1 MNKPLLIEI
10 GVEELPAIP
19 FLKELKNIEKKWS
32 DILEKNRLLCD
43 FDFFYTPRRLV
54 LWHREFQIKQEDSTQ
69 EQFGAPIKIAF
80 KDGNPTGAALGFAK
94 KCGVSVEELDKI
106 DQGRGE
112 VLYFKKEVI
121 GTDSKDLLNE
131 MINEFINSLN
141 FGKSMRWAS
150 RSDSFI
156 RPIRSL
162 AVLLGEEIVPA
173 ELFGVKS
180 SNHAFAH
187 RMVSYEPFTF
197 DFAGDYFCKLDK
209 NGVILY
215 PDERR
220 KIILEQMKKIEN
232 ENAVKIDI
240 DTELL
245 EELVAITEYPTA
257 LIGKFDKEFL
267 ELPEEVIVT
276 SMKEHQRYFA
286 VYKDGNLTNNFIVV
300 SNSKTEDFSYIIAG
314 NEKVLR
320 PRLADGMFFYK
331 NDSNNGL
338 SNEGLKKLVFV
349 EGLGS
354 MYEKCER
361 EAKIASYLVKLFN
374 NSTSEVTLDPIF
386 NKDYIDLEL
395 IQRAVMLSKAD
406 LMSEMVYE
414 FTELQGLMGYYY
426 AKIAGED
433 ELVYTA
439 LKEQYLPDGEDSEL
453 PSNKFSSIIALSYKL
468 DNLMG
473 LFSVG
478 KIPSGSKDPFGL
490 RRAAAGIVKIAME
503 HKLSLDLNKII
514 DVLADNYKGLDKKQL
529 LDFFNER
536 LFKIFE
542 VNPSVL
548 KAVLGSGETDIY
560 KISQKLCALNPIV
573 QGDNFKE
580 YVSTFKRVANII
592 KDLDID
598 SKLEVNKSLLEDDE
612 EKELYERYA
621 KVTAENYLTY
631 DEELEALFAL
641 KPNLDNFFDNVF
653 VNHDDEKIKIN
664 RKNLIGLVY
673 QAFKNIADIKEITI

>member
-19 FLKELKNIEKKWS
+19 FLKELPNIEKKWAK
-32 DILEKNRLLCD
+32 ILEKNRLLCD

-54 LWHREFQIKQEDSTQ
+54 LWHREFQVKQEDSV
-69 EQFGAPIKIAF
+69 EEMFGAPVKIAF
-80 KDGNPTGAALGFAK
+80 KDGEATPAALGFAK
-94 KCGVSVEELDKI
+94 KCGVSVDELERK

-112 VLYFKKEVI
+112 VLYYKKEVSGI
-121 GTDSKDLLNE
+121 EAKDLLND
-131 MINEFINSLN
+131 MVNEFISSLD

-150 RSDSFI
+150 RTDSFI

-162 AVLLGEEIVPA
+162 AILLGEEVVEA

-180 SNHAFAH
+180 SNFSFAH
-187 RMVSYEPFTF
+187 RMVSYEPFTY

-220 KIILEQMKKIEN
+220 KRILEQMKEIEASN
-232 ENAVKIDI
+232 GVKIDI
-240 DTELL
+240 DEELL
-245 EELVAITEYPTA
+245 EEVVAITEYPTA
-257 LIGKFDKEFL
+257 LIGKFDEEFL

-286 VYKDGNLTNNFIVV
+286 VYKDGELTNNFIVV
-300 SNSKTEDFSYIIAG
+300 SNSKTEDFSHIIAG

-320 PRLADGMFFYK
+320 PRLADGMFFWK
-331 NDSNNGL
+331 NDIANGL
-338 SNEGLKKLVFV
+338 SNEGLKKLTFV

-361 EAKIASYLVKLFN
+361 EAKIATFLAEKLGEDKELVQK
-374 NSTSEVTLDPIF
+374 
-386 NKDYIDLEL
+386 
-395 IQRAVMLSKAD
+395 AVMLSKAD
-406 LMSEMVYE
+406 LMSEMVFE

-426 AKIAGED
+426 AKIAGEK
-433 ELVYTA
+433 EEIYTA
-439 LKEQYLPDGEDSEL
+439 LKEQYLPDGEDSDL
-453 PSNKFSSIIALSYKL
+453 PSTTFSSIVALSYKL

-490 RRAAAGIVKIAME
+490 RRAAAGIVKIAIE
-503 HKLSLDLNKII
+503 HKLAIDLEEII
-514 DVLADNYKGLDKKQL
+514 DVLASNYKGLEKAKL
-529 LDFFNER
+529 VEFFNER
-536 LFKIFE
+536 LFKIFD

-548 KAVLGSGETDIY
+548 KAVLGSEETDIF

-573 QGDNFKE
+573 LSDNFKE
-580 YVSTFKRVANII
+580 YSATFKRVANII
-592 KDLDID
+592 KDLDIN
-598 SKLEVNKSLLEDDE
+598 SELAVKLELLEDKE
-612 EKELYERYA
+612 EKELYEA
-621 KVTAENYLTY
+621 FNSVTSKEYLSY
-631 DEELEALFAL
+631 EDELDALFAL
-641 KPNLDNFFDNVF
+641 KPQLDNFFDNVF
-653 VNHDDEKIKIN
+653 VNHEDENIKAN
-664 RKNLIGLVY
+664 RKNIIGKVY
-673 QAFKNIADIKEITI
+673 QAFKEIADIKEITI

>member
-19 FLKELKNIEKKWS
+19 FLNELPNIEKKWN

-54 LWHREFQIKQEDSTQ
+54 LWHREFQVSQEDSLI
-69 EQFGAPIKIAF
+69 EQFGAPVKIAY
-80 KDGNPTGAALGFAK
+80 KDGVPTGAALGFAK
-94 KCGVSVEELDKI
+94 KCGVDISEIGKI
-106 DQGRGE
+106 DQGKGE
-112 VLYFKKEVI
+112 VLYFKQEVK
-121 GTDSKDLLNE
+121 GSLSADLLNN
-131 MINEFINSLN
+131 MVNEFIASLN

-150 RSDSFI
+150 RTDSFI

-162 AVLLGEEIVPA
+162 SIILGEQIVEG

-180 SNHAFAH
+180 SNYSFAH
-187 RMVSYEPFTF
+187 RMVSYEPFSYS
-197 DFAGDYFCKLDK
+197 FAGDYFCKLDK

-220 KIILEQMKKIEN
+220 EKILSQMKNIEQRHN
-232 ENAVKIDI
+232 VKIDI
-240 DTELL
+240 DKELL
-245 EELVAITEYPTA
+245 EEVVAITEYPTA
-257 LIGKFDKEFL
+257 LIGQFDVEFL

-286 VYKDGNLTNNFIVV
+286 VYKNDVLTNNFIVV
-300 SNSKTEDFSYIIAG
+300 SNSKTEDFGYIISG

-320 PRLADGMFFYK
+320 PRLADAMFFYK
-331 NDSNNGL
+331 NDIKKGL

-361 EAKIASYLVKLFN
+361 EAKIASYLA
-374 NSTSEVTLDPIF
+374 DIF
-386 NKDYIDLEL
+386 KVEEKEL
-395 IQRAVMLSKAD
+395 LQKAVMLSKAD

-426 AKIAGED
+426 AQIANED
-433 ELVYTA
+433 TLVTNA

-453 PSNKFSSIIALSYKL
+453 PSNVFSSIVALSYKL

-478 KIPSGSKDPFGL
+478 KIPTGSKDPFGL

-503 HKLSLDLNKII
+503 HKLAIDLPKII
-514 DVLADNYKGLDKKQL
+514 DALSANYKNLDKKVL
-529 LDFFNER
+529 IEFFNER

-542 VNPSVL
+542 VNPTVL
-548 KAVLGSGETDIY
+548 KAVLASGETDIY
-560 KISQKLCALNPIV
+560 KVSKKLCALNPIV
-573 QGDNFKE
+573 QSDNFKE
-580 YVSTFKRVANII
+580 YVATFKRVANII
-592 KDLDID
+592 KDVDTSKKLAID
-598 SKLEVNKSLLEDDE
+598 AQLFENKEETDLFTKYNEISSKVYVT
-612 EKELYERYA
+612 YE
-621 KVTAENYLTY
+621 
-631 DEELEALFAL
+631 EELEALFSL
-641 KPNLDNFFDNVF
+641 KTQLDNFFDNVF
-653 VNHDDEKIKIN
+653 VNHENEAIKTN

-673 QAFKNIADIKEITI
+673 QGFKNIADIKEITI

>member
-19 FLKELKNIEKKWS
+19 FLNELPNIEKKWQCL
-32 DILEKNRLLCD
+32 LEKNRLLCE

-54 LWHREFQIKQEDSTQ
+54 LWHREFQVAQEDSTV
-69 EQFGAPIKIAF
+69 EQFGAPVKIAY
-80 KDGNPTGAALGFAK
+80 KDGVPTGAAISFAA
-94 KCGVSVEELDKI
+94 KCGVDVAALDKI
-106 DQGRGE
+106 DLGKGE
-112 VLYFKKEVI
+112 VLYFKQEVK
-121 GTDSKDLLNE
+121 GSESKTLLND
-131 MINEFINSLN
+131 MVNEFVHSLN

-150 RSDSFI
+150 RTDSFI

-162 AVLLGEEIVPA
+162 SILLGEEIVDA

-180 SNHAFAH
+180 SNFSFAH
-187 RMVSYEPFTF
+187 RMVSYEPFTYS
-197 DFAGDYFCKLDK
+197 FAGDYFCKLDK
-209 NGVILY
+209 SGVILY

-220 KIILEQMKKIEN
+220 ERILFQMKDIEQRHNIKIE
-232 ENAVKIDI
+232 I

-245 EELVAITEYPTA
+245 EEVVAITEYPTA
-257 LIGKFDKEFL
+257 LIGKFDVDFL

-276 SMKEHQRYFA
+276 SMKENQRYFA
-286 VYKDGNLTNNFIVV
+286 VYKDGKLTNNFIVV
-300 SNSKTEDFSYIIAG
+300 SNSKTEDFGYIIAG

-320 PRLADGMFFYK
+320 PRLADAMFFYK
-331 NDSNNGL
+331 NDIKNGL

-361 EAKIASYLVKLFN
+361 EAKIASYLADIFDVK
-374 NSTSEVTLDPIF
+374 E
-386 NKDYIDLEL
+386 KEL
-395 IQRAVMLSKAD
+395 LQKAVMLSKAD

-453 PSNKFSSIIALSYKL
+453 PSNVFSSIVALSNKL

-473 LFSVG
+473 LFSAG
-478 KIPSGSKDPFGL
+478 KIPTGSKDPFGL

-503 HKLSLDLNKII
+503 HKLAIDLSKII
-514 DVLADNYKGLDKKQL
+514 DTLSMNYKNLDKKIL
-529 LDFFNER
+529 IEFFNER

-542 VNPSVL
+542 VNPTVL
-548 KAVLGSGETDIY
+548 KAVLASGETDIY
-560 KISQKLCALNPIV
+560 KISQKICALNPIV
-573 QGDNFKE
+573 QSDNFKE
-580 YVSTFKRVANII
+580 YAATFKRVANII
-592 KDLDID
+592 KDVDVNTKLGID
-598 SKLEVNKSLLEDDE
+598 EDLFENDE
-612 EKELYERYA
+612 EKELYTKYNEVRFKSY
-621 KVTAENYLTY
+621 VTY

-641 KPNLDNFFDNVF
+641 KPQLDKFFDNVF
-653 VNHDDEKIKIN
+653 VNHENEKIKIN

-673 QAFKNIADIKEITI
+673 QGFRKIADIKEITI

>member
-19 FLKELKNIEKKWS
+19 FLNELPNIEKKWS

-54 LWHREFQIKQEDSTQ
+54 LWHREFQVKQEDSTI
-69 EQFGAPIKIAF
+69 EQFGAPVKIGY
-80 KDGNPTGAALGFAK
+80 KDGVPTGAAISFAVKLGVD
-94 KCGVSVEELDKI
+94 VSVLEKKDLGK
-106 DQGRGE
+106 GE
-112 VLYFKKEVI
+112 VLYFKQEVI
-121 GTDSKDLLNE
+121 GSESKTLLNE
-131 MINEFINSLN
+131 MINEFVASLN

-150 RSDSFI
+150 RTDSFI

-162 AVLLGEEIVPA
+162 SVLLGEEIVDA

-180 SNHAFAH
+180 SNFSFAH
-187 RMVSYEPFTF
+187 RMVSYEPFTYS
-197 DFAGDYFCKLDK
+197 FAGDYFCKLDK
-209 NGVILY
+209 SGVILY

-220 KIILEQMKKIEN
+220 KIILEQMKNIEQRHNIKIE
-232 ENAVKIDI
+232 I

-245 EELVAITEYPTA
+245 EEVVAITEYPTA
-257 LIGKFDKEFL
+257 LIGKFDEEFL

-276 SMKEHQRYFA
+276 SMKENQRYFA

-300 SNSKTEDFSYIIAG
+300 SNAKTNDFGYIIQG

-320 PRLADGMFFYK
+320 PRLADAMFFYK
-331 NDSNNGL
+331 NDIRNGL

-361 EAKIASYLVKLFN
+361 EAKIASYLANTFEIK
-374 NSTSEVTLDPIF
+374 E
-386 NKDYIDLEL
+386 KEL

-426 AKIAGED
+426 AKIAKED
-433 ELVYTA
+433 NLVSLA
-439 LKEQYLPDGEDSEL
+439 LKEQYLPTGEDSEL
-453 PSNKFSSIIALSYKL
+453 PSNVFSSIVALSNKL
-468 DNLMG
+468 DNLMA

-478 KIPSGSKDPFGL
+478 KIPTGSKDPFGL

-503 HKLSLDLNKII
+503 HKLPIDLSKII
-514 DVLADNYKGLDKKQL
+514 DELSTNYKNLDKKVL
-529 LDFFNER
+529 IEFFNER

-542 VNPSVL
+542 VNPTVL
-548 KAVLGSGETDIY
+548 KAVLASGETDIY

-573 QGDNFKE
+573 QSDNFKD
-580 YVSTFKRVANII
+580 YVATFKRVANII
-592 KDLDID
+592 KDVDVN
-598 SKLEVNKSLLEDDE
+598 SKLLIDEKLFEDKE
-612 EKELYERYA
+612 EKELFA
-621 KVTAENYLTY
+621 KFNEVQSKTYKTY

-641 KPNLDNFFDNVF
+641 KPELDNFFDNVF
-653 VNHDDEKIKIN
+653 VNHENEKIKIN
-664 RKNLIGLVY
+664 RKNLVGVIY
-673 QAFKNIADIKEITI
+673 QGFRKIADIKEITI

>member
-19 FLKELKNIEKKWS
+19 FLKELPNIEKKWV

-43 FDFFYTPRRLV
+43 FEFYYTPRRLV
-54 LWHREFQIKQEDSTQ
+54 LWHKEFQVSQEDSIV
-69 EQFGAPIKIAF
+69 EQFGAPVKIAF
-80 KDGNPTGAALGFAK
+80 KDGVPTGAALGFAK
-94 KCGVSVEELDKI
+94 KCGVDVTELDKI

-112 VLYFKKEVI
+112 VLYFKEEVK
-121 GTDSKDLLNE
+121 GSDSAVLLND
-131 MINEFINSLN
+131 MVNEFMNSLN
-141 FGKSMRWAS
+141 FGKSMRWGN
-150 RSDSFI
+150 RTDSFI

-162 AVLLGEEIVPA
+162 SIILGEQVVEG

-180 SNHAFAH
+180 SNHSFAH
-187 RMVSYEPFTF
+187 RMVSYEPFTYN
-197 DFAGDYFCKLDK
+197 FAGDYFAKLDN

-220 KIILEQMKKIEN
+220 ERILSQMKDIEQRHN
-232 ENAVKIDI
+232 VKIDI
-240 DTELL
+240 DIELL
-245 EELVAITEYPTA
+245 DEVVAITEYPTA
-257 LIGKFDKEFL
+257 LIGQFDVEFL

-286 VYKDGNLTNNFIVV
+286 VYKDGILTNNFIVV
-300 SNSKTEDFSYIIAG
+300 SNSKTDDFGFIISG

-331 NDSNNGL
+331 NDIANGL
-338 SNEGLKKLVFV
+338 SNEGLKKLTFV

-354 MYEKCER
+354 MYEKSQR
-361 EAKIASYLVKLFN
+361 EAKIATYLAG
-374 NSTSEVTLDPIF
+374 IF
-386 NKDYIDLEL
+386 NPPKKEL
-395 IQRAVMLSKAD
+395 IEKTVMLSKAD
-406 LMSEMVYE
+406 LMSEMVFE

-426 AKIAGED
+426 AKLAGED

-453 PSNKFSSIIALSYKL
+453 PSNTFSSIIALSYKL

-478 KIPSGSKDPFGL
+478 KIPTGSKDPFGL

-503 HKLSLDLNKII
+503 HKLALDLPQII
-514 DVLADNYKGLDKKQL
+514 DALESNYKGLDKKQL
-529 LDFFNER
+529 IEFFNER
-536 LFKIFE
+536 LFKIFD

-573 QGDNFKE
+573 QSDNFKE
-580 YVSTFKRVANII
+580 SAATFKRVANII
-592 KDLDID
+592 KDLDLNSTLTID
-598 SKLEVNKSLLEDDE
+598 ESLLEEDA
-612 EKELYERYA
+612 EKELVA
-621 KVTAENYLTY
+621 KYKEVTALTYVTY
-631 DEELEALFAL
+631 DEELEALFAM
-641 KPNLDNFFDNVF
+641 KPQLDNFFEKVF
-653 VNHDDEKIKIN
+653 VNHEDEKIKVN
-664 RKNLIGLVY
+664 RKNTIGLVY
-673 QAFKNIADIKEITI
+673 QAFRKIADIKEITI

>member
-19 FLKELKNIEKKWS
+19 FLNELPNIEKKWS

-54 LWHREFQIKQEDSTQ
+54 LWHREFQVSQEDSLI
-69 EQFGAPIKIAF
+69 EQFGAPVKIAYR
-80 KDGNPTGAALGFAK
+80 DGEPTGAALGFAK
-94 KCGVSVEELDKI
+94 KCGVDISEIGKI
-106 DQGRGE
+106 DQGKGE
-112 VLYFKKEVI
+112 VLYFKQEVK
-121 GTDSKDLLNE
+121 GSLSSTLLNN
-131 MINEFINSLN
+131 MVNEFIASLN

-150 RSDSFI
+150 RTDSFI

-162 AVLLGEEIVPA
+162 SIILGEEIVDA

-180 SNHAFAH
+180 SNFSFAH
-187 RMVSYEPFTF
+187 RMVSYEPFTYS
-197 DFAGDYFCKLDK
+197 FAGDYFCKLDK

-220 KIILEQMKKIEN
+220 EKILSQMKDIEQRHN
-232 ENAVKIDI
+232 VKIDI
-240 DTELL
+240 DKELL
-245 EELVAITEYPTA
+245 EEVVAITEYPTA
-257 LIGKFDKEFL
+257 LIGQFDIEFL

-300 SNSKTEDFSYIIAG
+300 SNSKTEDFGYIISG

-320 PRLADGMFFYK
+320 PRLADAMFFYK
-331 NDSNNGL
+331 NDIKKGL

-361 EAKIASYLVKLFN
+361 EAKIASYLA
-374 NSTSEVTLDPIF
+374 DIF
-386 NKDYIDLEL
+386 KVEEKEL
-395 IQRAVMLSKAD
+395 LQKSVMLSKAD

-426 AKIAGED
+426 AKIANED

-453 PSNKFSSIIALSYKL
+453 PSNVFSSIVALSYKL

-478 KIPSGSKDPFGL
+478 KIPTGSKDPFGL

-503 HKLSLDLNKII
+503 HKLAIDLAKII
-514 DVLADNYKGLDKKQL
+514 DALSANYKNLDKKAL
-529 LDFFNER
+529 IEFFNER

-542 VNPSVL
+542 VNPTVI
-548 KAVLGSGETDIY
+548 KAVLASGETDVY
-560 KISQKLCALNPIV
+560 KVSQKLCALNPIV
-573 QGDNFKE
+573 QSDNFKE
-580 YVSTFKRVANII
+580 YVATFKRVANII
-592 KDLDID
+592 KDID
-598 SKLEVNKSLLEDDE
+598 TS
-612 EKELYERYA
+612 KELAIDDKLFENKEETELFTKYNEVSSRTYASYE
-621 KVTAENYLTY
+621 
-631 DEELEALFAL
+631 EELEALFSL
-641 KPNLDNFFDNVF
+641 KTQLDNFFENVF
-653 VNHDDEKIKIN
+653 VNHENEAIKTN

-673 QAFKNIADIKEITI
+673 QGFKNIADIKEITI

>member
-19 FLKELKNIEKKWS
+19 FLNELPNIEKKWS

-54 LWHREFQIKQEDSTQ
+54 LWHREFQVKQEDSTV
-69 EQFGAPIKIAF
+69 EQFGAPVKIAY
-80 KDGNPTGAALGFAK
+80 KDGEPTGAAISFAA
-94 KCGVSVEELDKI
+94 KCGVDVSALDKI
-106 DQGRGE
+106 DLGKGE
-112 VLYFKKEVI
+112 VLYFKQEVT
-121 GTDSKDLLNE
+121 GTESKNLLND
-131 MINEFINSLN
+131 MVNEFVHSLN

-150 RSDSFI
+150 RTDSFI

-162 AVLLGEEIVPA
+162 SIILGEEIVDA

-180 SNHAFAH
+180 SNFSFAH
-187 RMVSYEPFTF
+187 RMVSYEPFTYS
-197 DFAGDYFCKLDK
+197 FAGDYFCKLDK

-220 KIILEQMKKIEN
+220 KIILEQMKNIEQRHNIKIE
-232 ENAVKIDI
+232 I

-245 EELVAITEYPTA
+245 EEVVAITEYPTA
-257 LIGKFDKEFL
+257 LIGKFDEEFL

-276 SMKEHQRYFA
+276 SMKENQRYFA

-300 SNSKTEDFSYIIAG
+300 SNSKTDDFGYIIAG

-320 PRLADGMFFYK
+320 PRLADAMFFYK
-331 NDSNNGL
+331 NDIKNGL
-338 SNEGLKKLVFV
+338 SNERLKKLVFV

-361 EAKIASYLVKLFN
+361 EAKIASYLADIFEVK
-374 NSTSEVTLDPIF
+374 E
-386 NKDYIDLEL
+386 KEL
-395 IQRAVMLSKAD
+395 LQKAVMLSKAD

-426 AKIAGED
+426 AKNAGEN

-453 PSNKFSSIIALSYKL
+453 PSNVFSSIVALSNKL

-473 LFSVG
+473 LFSAG
-478 KIPSGSKDPFGL
+478 KIPTGSKDPFAL
-490 RRAAAGIVKIAME
+490 RRAAAGIVKIAIE
-503 HKLSLDLNKII
+503 HKLSIDLSKIV
-514 DVLADNYKGLDKKQL
+514 DELSHHYKNLDKKVL
-529 LDFFNER
+529 IEFFNER

-542 VNPSVL
+542 VNPTVL
-548 KAVLGSGETDIY
+548 KAVIASGETDIY
-560 KISQKLCALNPIV
+560 KISQKICALNPIV
-573 QGDNFKE
+573 QSDNFKD
-580 YVSTFKRVANII
+580 YVATFKRVANII
-592 KDLDID
+592 KDVDTTVKLVID
-598 SKLEVNKSLLEDDE
+598 EDLLENSE
-612 EKELYERYA
+612 EKELYTKYNEVKFKSFA
-621 KVTAENYLTY
+621 TY

-641 KPNLDNFFDNVF
+641 KPQLDSFFDNVF
-653 VNHDDEKIKIN
+653 VNHENEKIKTN

-673 QAFKNIADIKEITI
+673 QGFRKIADIKEITI

>member
-19 FLKELKNIEKKWS
+19 FLNELPNIEKKWS

-54 LWHREFQIKQEDSTQ
+54 LWHREFQVKQEDSTI
-69 EQFGAPIKIAF
+69 EQFGAPVKIAY
-80 KDGNPTGAALGFAK
+80 KDGVPTGAAISFATKLGVD
-94 KCGVSVEELDKI
+94 VSVLEKKDLGK
-106 DQGRGE
+106 GE
-112 VLYFKKEVI
+112 VLYFKQEVI
-121 GTDSKDLLNE
+121 GSESKTLLNE
-131 MINEFINSLN
+131 MINEFVASLN

-150 RSDSFI
+150 RTDSFI

-162 AVLLGEEIVPA
+162 SVLLGEEIVDA

-180 SNHAFAH
+180 SNFSFAH
-187 RMVSYEPFTF
+187 RMVSYEPFTYS
-197 DFAGDYFCKLDK
+197 FAGDYFCKLDK
-209 NGVILY
+209 SGVILY

-220 KIILEQMKKIEN
+220 KIILEQMKNIEQRHNIKIE
-232 ENAVKIDI
+232 I

-245 EELVAITEYPTA
+245 EEVVAITEYPTA
-257 LIGKFDKEFL
+257 LIGKFDEEFL

-276 SMKEHQRYFA
+276 SMKENQRYFA

-300 SNSKTEDFSYIIAG
+300 SNAKTNDFGYIIQG

-320 PRLADGMFFYK
+320 PRLADAMFFYK
-331 NDSNNGL
+331 NDIKNGL

-354 MYEKCER
+354 MYDKCER
-361 EAKIASYLVKLFN
+361 EAKIASYLANTFEVK
-374 NSTSEVTLDPIF
+374 E
-386 NKDYIDLEL
+386 KEL

-426 AKIAGED
+426 AKIAKEND
-433 ELVYTA
+433 LVFLA
-439 LKEQYLPDGEDSEL
+439 LKEQYLPTGEDSEL
-453 PSNKFSSIIALSYKL
+453 PSNVFSSIVALSNKL
-468 DNLMG
+468 DNLMA

-478 KIPSGSKDPFGL
+478 KIPTGSKDPFGL

-503 HKLSLDLNKII
+503 HKLPIDLSKII
-514 DVLADNYKGLDKKQL
+514 DELSTNYKNLDKKVL
-529 LDFFNER
+529 IEFFNER

-542 VNPSVL
+542 VNPTVL
-548 KAVLGSGETDIY
+548 KAVLASGETDIY

-573 QGDNFKE
+573 QSDNFKD
-580 YVSTFKRVANII
+580 YVATFKRVANII
-592 KDLDID
+592 KDVDVN
-598 SKLEVNKSLLEDDE
+598 SKLLIDEKLFEDKE
-612 EKELYERYA
+612 EKELFA
-621 KVTAENYLTY
+621 KFNEVQSKAYKTY

-641 KPNLDNFFDNVF
+641 KPELDNFFDNVF
-653 VNHDDEKIKIN
+653 VNHENEKIKTN
-664 RKNLIGLVY
+664 RKNLVGVIY
-673 QAFKNIADIKEITI
+673 QG

>member
-19 FLKELKNIEKKWS
+19 FLNELPNIEKKWS
-32 DILEKNRLLCD
+32 NILEKNRLLCD

-54 LWHREFQIKQEDSTQ
+54 LWHREFQLSQEDSTI
-69 EQFGAPIKIAF
+69 EQFGAPIKLAY
-80 KDGNPTGAALGFAK
+80 KDGIPTGAALGFAK
-94 KCGVSVEELDKI
+94 KCGVDVSQLDKI
-106 DQGRGE
+106 DQGKGE
-112 VLYFKKEVI
+112 VLYFKQEVS
-121 GTDSKDLLNE
+121 GSKSADLLND
-131 MINEFINSLN
+131 MINEFIASLN

-150 RSDSFI
+150 RKDSFI

-162 AVLLGEEIVPA
+162 SIILGEQIVDA

-180 SNHAFAH
+180 SNFSFAH
-187 RMVSYEPFTF
+187 RMVSYEPFTYS
-197 DFAGDYFCKLDK
+197 FAGDYFCKLDK

-220 KIILEQMKKIEN
+220 EKILSQMKDIEQRHN
-232 ENAVKIDI
+232 VKIDI
-240 DTELL
+240 DKELL
-245 EELVAITEYPTA
+245 EEVVAITEYPTA
-257 LIGKFDKEFL
+257 LIGQFDIEFL

-286 VYKDGNLTNNFIVV
+286 VYKNDKLTNNFIVV
-300 SNSKTEDFSYIIAG
+300 SNSKTNDFGFIISG

-320 PRLADGMFFYK
+320 PRLADAMFFYK
-331 NDSNNGL
+331 NDIKNGL
-338 SNEGLKKLVFV
+338 SNERLKKLVFV

-361 EAKIASYLVKLFN
+361 EAKIASYLA
-374 NSTSEVTLDPIF
+374 DIF
-386 NKDYIDLEL
+386 KVEEKEL
-395 IQRAVMLSKAD
+395 LQKAVMLSKAD

-426 AKIAGED
+426 AKIANED
-433 ELVYTA
+433 ELVSTS

-453 PSNKFSSIIALSYKL
+453 PSNVFSSIVALSNKI
-468 DNLMG
+468 DNLMA
-473 LFSVG
+473 LFSIG
-478 KIPSGSKDPFGL
+478 KIPTGSKDPFAL

-503 HKLSLDLNKII
+503 HKLSIDLSKII
-514 DVLADNYKGLDKKQL
+514 DELASSYKNLDKKAL
-529 LDFFNER
+529 IEFFNER

-542 VNPSVL
+542 VNPTVL

-573 QGDNFKE
+573 QSDNFKE
-580 YVSTFKRVANII
+580 YVATFKRVANII
-592 KDLDID
+592 KDID
-598 SKLEVNKSLLEDDE
+598 TSTSLTIDEKLFENNE
-612 EKELYERYA
+612 ETELYTKYIQISS
-621 KVTAENYLTY
+621 KGYVTYE
-631 DEELEALFAL
+631 EELEALFSL
-641 KPNLDNFFDNVF
+641 KIQLDNFFDNVF
-653 VNHDDEKIKIN
+653 VNHENEEIKMN

-673 QAFKNIADIKEITI
+673 QGFKSIADIKEITI

>member
-19 FLKELKNIEKKWS
+19 FLNELPNIEKKWS

-54 LWHREFQIKQEDSTQ
+54 LWHREFQESQEDSLI
-69 EQFGAPIKIAF
+69 EQFGAPVKIAY
-80 KDGNPTGAALGFAK
+80 KEGIPTGAALGFAK
-94 KCGVSVEELDKI
+94 KCGVDISEIGKI
-106 DQGRGE
+106 DQGKGE
-112 VLYFKKEVI
+112 VLYFKQEVK
-121 GTDSKDLLNE
+121 GSLSSTLLNN
-131 MINEFINSLN
+131 MVNEFISSLN

-150 RSDSFI
+150 RTDSFI

-162 AVLLGEEIVPA
+162 SIILGEQIVEG

-180 SNHAFAH
+180 SNFSFAH
-187 RMVSYEPFTF
+187 RMVSYEPFTYS
-197 DFAGDYFCKLDK
+197 FAGDYFCKLDK

-220 KIILEQMKKIEN
+220 ERILSQMKDIEQRHN
-232 ENAVKIDI
+232 VKIDI
-240 DTELL
+240 DKDLL
-245 EELVAITEYPTA
+245 EEVVAITEYPTA
-257 LIGKFDKEFL
+257 LIGQFDIEFL

-286 VYKDGNLTNNFIVV
+286 VYKNDKLTNNFIVV
-300 SNSKTEDFSYIIAG
+300 SNSKTDDFGYIISG

-320 PRLADGMFFYK
+320 PRLADAMFFYK
-331 NDSNNGL
+331 NDIKNGL
-338 SNEGLKKLVFV
+338 SNDGLKKLVFV

-361 EAKIASYLVKLFN
+361 EAKIASYLADVFKVEEKEL
-374 NSTSEVTLDPIF
+374 
-386 NKDYIDLEL
+386 LEK
-395 IQRAVMLSKAD
+395 AVMLSKAD

-426 AKIAGED
+426 AQIANED
-433 ELVYTA
+433 TLVTTA

-453 PSNKFSSIIALSYKL
+453 PSNVFSSIVALSYKL

-478 KIPSGSKDPFGL
+478 KIPTGSKDPFGL

-503 HKLSLDLNKII
+503 HKLAIDLPKII
-514 DVLADNYKGLDKKQL
+514 DELSVNYKNLDKKAL
-529 LDFFNER
+529 IEFFNER

-542 VNPSVL
+542 VNPTVL
-548 KAVLGSGETDIY
+548 KAVLASGETDIY
-560 KISQKLCALNPIV
+560 KVSQKLCALNPIV
-573 QGDNFKE
+573 QSDNFKE
-580 YVSTFKRVANII
+580 YVATFKRVANII
-592 KDLDID
+592 KDID
-598 SKLEVNKSLLEDDE
+598 TSKALAIDAKLFENKE
-612 EKELYERYA
+612 ETELYTKYNQISS
-621 KVTAENYLTY
+621 KTY
-631 DEELEALFAL
+631 ETYEEELEALFSL
-641 KPNLDNFFDNVF
+641 KTQLDNFFDNVF
-653 VNHDDEKIKIN
+653 VNHENEAIKTN

-673 QAFKNIADIKEITI
+673 QGFKNIADIKEITI

>member
-19 FLKELKNIEKKWS
+19 FLKELSNIEKKWA
-32 DILEKNRLLCD
+32 DILENNRLLCD
-43 FDFFYTPRRLV
+43 FEFYYTPRRLV
-54 LWHREFQIKQEDSTQ
+54 LWHKQFQVKQEDSVQ
-69 EQFGAPIKIAF
+69 EMFGAPVKIAF
-80 KDGNPTGAALGFAK
+80 KDGEPTGAALGFAK
-94 KCGVSVEELDKI
+94 KCGVSVDELDRV

-121 GTDSKDLLNE
+121 GTASKELLND
-131 MINEFINSLN
+131 MVNEFINSLN

-150 RSDSFI
+150 RTDSFI

-162 AVLLGEEIVPA
+162 AILLGEEQVEA

-180 SNHAFAH
+180 SNLSFAH
-187 RMVSYEPFTF
+187 RMVSYEPFAF
-197 DFAGDYFCKLDK
+197 DSTNYFDK
-209 NGVILY
+209 IKENGVILF

-220 KIILEQMKKIEN
+220 ELILNQMKEIESSNGVKIEL
-232 ENAVKIDI
+232 DQ
-240 DTELL
+240 ELL
-245 EELVAITEYPTA
+245 DEVVAITEYPTA
-257 LIGKFDKEFL
+257 LIGKFDEEFL

-286 VYKDGNLTNNFIVV
+286 VYKNGELTNNFIVV
-300 SNSKTEDFSYIIAG
+300 SNSKTEDFTQIIAG

-320 PRLADGMFFYK
+320 PRLADGMFFWK
-331 NDSNNGL
+331 NDIKNGL
-338 SNEGLKKLVFV
+338 SNEGLKKLTFV

-361 EAKIASYLVKLFN
+361 EAKIASYLSN
-374 NSTSEVTLDPIF
+374 IF
-386 NKDYIDLEL
+386 NVEQKEL
-395 IQRAVMLSKAD
+395 VEKAVMLSKAD
-406 LMSEMVYE
+406 LMSEMVFE

-426 AKIAGED
+426 AKLAGED

-439 LKEQYLPDGEDSEL
+439 LKEQYLPDGENSDL

-503 HKLSLDLNKII
+503 HKLPVDLEQII
-514 DVLADNYKGLDKKQL
+514 DALADNYKGLDKTQL
-529 LDFFNER
+529 VEFFNER

-573 QGDNFKE
+573 QSDNFKE
-580 YVSTFKRVANII
+580 YVATFKRVANII
-592 KDLDID
+592 KDID
-598 SKLEVNKSLLEDDE
+598 VNSELTIDETLLEDE
-612 EKELYERYA
+612 AEKILVSKFNE
-621 KVTAENYLTY
+621 VTSKEYVAY

-641 KPNLDNFFDNVF
+641 KPQLDNFFDNVF
-653 VNHDDEKIKIN
+653 VNHENEAIKTN
-664 RKNLIGLVY
+664 RKNMIGLVY
-673 QAFKNIADIKEITI
+673 QAFRKIADIKEITI